1 LKNGIPFAGD
11 DEIVS
16 VEELAALTLGKS
28 RMSLTVKPDGFDPP
42 TPVFK
47 SVILMAHSFPLNFVW
62 KIKPHNLTIA

>member
-1 LKNGIPFAGD
+1 MDGIPFAGD

-47 SVILMAHSFPLNFVW
+47 SVILMASHSFPLNSVW
-62 KIKPHNLTIA
+62 KIKPQMIA